1 MTTPNPHKSVF
12 FPQLPTELW
21 FIIYKM
27 EHSSFLSSVNAEIK
41 NLSNEVEHVNMR
53 MFNHIPVLFM
63 RPIIME
69 SIAWN
74 VNDWLAFKKISGVHI
89 DITANLLVHDT
100 NPNISAGGAE
110 TLHFIKSI
118 YNTEINL

>member
-1 MTTPNPHKSVF
+1 
-12 FPQLPTELW
+12 
-21 FIIYKM
+21 M
-27 EHSSFLSSVNAEIK
+27 EHSSFLSAVNKEIK
-41 NLSNEVEHVNMR
+41 DIAAEAEHVNMR
-53 MFNHIPVLFM
+53 MFNNIFVEFM

-100 NPNISAGGAE
+100 NPNPNISARGAE